1 MRTYTVN
8 GVAQMLDVDQETVR
22 RWIRRGKLEAEGA
35 DTSQGVPKK
44 VTEDSLRTFASSN
57 KKYSDRVAEALGSA
71 AMTAAGAIAGAAA
84 CSSAAVAAAASS
96 PAVVGAAAT
105 TAAMPLLGIGGA
117 IVAGF
122 NIAKVIDAAKA
133 RGVDLGDLASGI
145 ASTAEAYQ
153 RTITEK
159 KSQIAKLEVEIGAD
173 QEAFNRCGECLN
185 KIYAAIEAEKNGLD
199 SSQEV

>member
-57 KKYSDRVAEALGSA
+57 KKYSDRIAEALGSA

-84 CSSAAVAAAASS
+84 SSS
-96 PAVVGAAAT
+96 AVVGAAAT

-133 RGVDLGDLASGI
+133 QGVDLGDLANGI

-153 RTITEK
+153 RAITEK

>member
-8 GVAQMLDVDQETVR
+8 GVAQMLNVDQETVR
-22 RWIRRGKLEAEGA
+22 RWIRRGKLEADGA
-35 DTSQGVPKK
+35 DTSRGLPKK

-57 KKYSDRVAEALGSA
+57 KKYSDKIAEALGSA
-71 AMTAAGAIAGAAA
+71 AMTAAAAIAGAAA
-84 CSSAAVAAAASS
+84 SS
-96 PAVVGAAAT
+96 PVVVGAAAT
-105 TAAMPLLGIGGA
+105 AAAATTPLLGIGGA

-133 RGVDLGDLASGI
+133 QGVDLGDLASGI

-153 RTITEK
+153 RAITEK

-185 KIYAAIEAEKNGLD
+185 KIYAAIEAEKNGFD

>member
-35 DTSQGVPKK
+35 DTSRGVPKK

-57 KKYSDRVAEALGSA
+57 KKYSDRIAEALGSA
-71 AMTAAGAIAGAAA
+71 AMTAAAAIAG
-84 CSSAAVAAAASS
+84 AAASS

-105 TAAMPLLGIGGA
+105 AAAATTPLLGIGGA
-117 IVAGF
+117 VVAGF

-133 RGVDLGDLASGI
+133 QGVDLGDLASGI

-153 RTITEK
+153 RAITEK

-185 KIYAAIEAEKNGLD
+185 RIYAAIEAEKNSFD

>member
-35 DTSQGVPKK
+35 GTSQGVPKK

-57 KKYSDRVAEALGSA
+57 KKYSDRIAEALGSA
-71 AMTAAGAIAGAAA
+71 AMTAAGAIAGAA
-84 CSSAAVAAAASS
+84 SSS

-105 TAAMPLLGIGGA
+105 ATGAAAIKPLLGIGGA

-133 RGVDLGDLASGI
+133 QGVDLGDLASGI

-153 RTITEK
+153 RAITEK

-185 KIYAAIEAEKNGLD
+185 KIYAAIEAEKNGFD

>member
-35 DTSQGVPKK
+35 GMSQGVPKK

-57 KKYSDRVAEALGSA
+57 KKYSDRIAEALGSA

-84 CSSAAVAAAASS
+84 SS
-96 PAVVGAAAT
+96 PAVAGAAAT
-105 TAAMPLLGIGGA
+105 AAAATMPLLGISGA

-122 NIAKVIDAAKA
+122 NIAKIIDAAKA
-133 RGVDLGDLASGI
+133 QGVDLGDLASGI

-153 RTITEK
+153 RAITEK

-185 KIYAAIEAEKNGLD
+185 RIYAAIEAEKSGFD

>member
-35 DTSQGVPKK
+35 DTSRGVPKK

-57 KKYSDRVAEALGSA
+57 KKYSDRIAEALGSA
-71 AMTAAGAIAGAAA
+71 AMTAAAAIAG
-84 CSSAAVAAAASS
+84 AAASS

-105 TAAMPLLGIGGA
+105 AAAATTPLLGIGGA
-117 IVAGF
+117 VVAGF

-133 RGVDLGDLASGI
+133 QGVDLGDLASGI

-153 RTITEK
+153 RAITEK

-173 QEAFNRCGECLN
+173 QEAFNRCGECLD
-185 KIYAAIEAEKNGLD
+185 KIYAAIEAEKNGFD

>member
-22 RWIRRGKLEAEGA
+22 RWIRRGKLEADGA
-35 DTSQGVPKK
+35 DTSRGVPKK

-57 KKYSDRVAEALGSA
+57 KKYSDKIAEALGST
-71 AMTAAGAIAGAAA
+71 AMTAAAAIAGAAA
-84 CSSAAVAAAASS
+84 SS
-96 PAVVGAAAT
+96 PVVVGAAAT
-105 TAAMPLLGIGGA
+105 AAAATTPLLGIGGA

-133 RGVDLGDLASGI
+133 QGVDLGDLASGI

-153 RTITEK
+153 RAITEK

-185 KIYAAIEAEKNGLD
+185 KIYAAIEAEKNGFD

>member
-35 DTSQGVPKK
+35 DTSRGVPKK

-57 KKYSDRVAEALGSA
+57 KKYSDRIAEALGSA
-71 AMTAAGAIAGAAA
+71 AMTAAAAIAGAT
-84 CSSAAVAAAASS
+84 ASS

-105 TAAMPLLGIGGA
+105 AAAATTPLLGIGGA

-133 RGVDLGDLASGI
+133 QGVDLGDLASGI

-153 RTITEK
+153 RAITEK
-159 KSQIAKLEVEIGAD
+159 KSQIAKLEVEIEAD
-173 QEAFNRCGECLN
+173 QEAFNRCGKCLN
-185 KIYAAIEAEKNGLD
+185 KIYAAIEAEKSGFD

>member
-22 RWIRRGKLEAEGA
+22 RWIRRGKLEADGA
-35 DTSQGVPKK
+35 DTSRGVPKK

-57 KKYSDRVAEALGSA
+57 KKYSDKIAEALGSA
-71 AMTAAGAIAGAAA
+71 AMTAAAAIAGAAA
-84 CSSAAVAAAASS
+84 SS
-96 PAVVGAAAT
+96 PVVVGAAAT
-105 TAAMPLLGIGGA
+105 AAAATTPLLGIGGA

-133 RGVDLGDLASGI
+133 QGVDLGDLASGI

-153 RTITEK
+153 RAITEK

-185 KIYAAIEAEKNGLD
+185 KIYAAIEAEKNGFD

>member
-35 DTSQGVPKK
+35 GTSQGVPKK

-57 KKYSDRVAEALGSA
+57 KKYSDRIAEALGSA
-71 AMTAAGAIAGAAA
+71 AMTAAGAIAGAA
-84 CSSAAVAAAASS
+84 SSS

-105 TAAMPLLGIGGA
+105 ATAAAAITPLLGIGGA

-133 RGVDLGDLASGI
+133 QGVDLGDLASGI

-153 RTITEK
+153 RAITEK

-185 KIYAAIEAEKNGLD
+185 KIYAAIEAEKNGFD

>member
-22 RWIRRGKLEAEGA
+22 RWIRRGKLEADGA
-35 DTSQGVPKK
+35 DTSRGVPKK

-57 KKYSDRVAEALGSA
+57 KKYSDRIAEALGSA
-71 AMTAAGAIAGAAA
+71 AMTAAAAIAG
-84 CSSAAVAAAASS
+84 AAASS

-105 TAAMPLLGIGGA
+105 AAAATTPLLGIGGA

-133 RGVDLGDLASGI
+133 QGVDLGDLASGI

-153 RTITEK
+153 RAITEK

-185 KIYAAIEAEKNGLD
+185 KIYAAIEAEKNGFD

>member
-22 RWIRRGKLEAEGA
+22 RWIRRGKLEADGA
-35 DTSQGVPKK
+35 DTSRGVPKK

-57 KKYSDRVAEALGSA
+57 KKYSDKIAEALGSA
-71 AMTAAGAIAGAAA
+71 AMTAAAAIAGAAA
-84 CSSAAVAAAASS
+84 SS
-96 PAVVGAAAT
+96 PVVVGAAAT
-105 TAAMPLLGIGGA
+105 AAAATTPLLGIGG
-117 IVAGF
+117 AGF

-133 RGVDLGDLASGI
+133 QGVDLGDLASGI

-153 RTITEK
+153 RAITEK

-185 KIYAAIEAEKNGLD
+185 KIYAAIEAEKNGFD

>member
-35 DTSQGVPKK
+35 DTSRGVPKK

-57 KKYSDRVAEALGSA
+57 KKYSDRIAEALGSA
-71 AMTAAGAIAGAAA
+71 AMTAAAAIAGAT
-84 CSSAAVAAAASS
+84 ASS

-105 TAAMPLLGIGGA
+105 AAAATTPLLGIGGA

-133 RGVDLGDLASGI
+133 QGVDLGDLASGI

-159 KSQIAKLEVEIGAD
+159 KAQIAKLEVEIEAD
-173 QEAFNRCGECLN
+173 QEAFNRCGKCLN
-185 KIYAAIEAEKNGLD
+185 KIYAAIEAEKSGFD

>member
-35 DTSQGVPKK
+35 DTSRGVPKK

-57 KKYSDRVAEALGSA
+57 KKYSDRIAEALGSA
-71 AMTAAGAIAGAAA
+71 AMTAAAAIAG
-84 CSSAAVAAAASS
+84 AAASS

-105 TAAMPLLGIGGA
+105 AAAATTPLLGIGGA

-133 RGVDLGDLASGI
+133 QGVDLGDLASGI

-153 RTITEK
+153 RAITEK

-185 KIYAAIEAEKNGLD
+185 RIYAAIEAEKSGFD

>member
-8 GVAQMLDVDQETVR
+8 DVAQMLDVDQETVR
-22 RWIRRGKLEAEGA
+22 RWIRRGKLEAEGT

-44 VTEDSLRTFASSN
+44 VTDDSLMTFASSN
-57 KKYSDRVAEALGSA
+57 KKYSDRIAGALSQAASLTGMAVAGV
-71 AMTAAGAIAGAAA
+71 AAGA
-84 CSSAAVAAAASS
+84 AVSS
-96 PAVVGAAAT
+96 PAVVGAAAAA
-105 TAAMPLLGIGGA
+105 TAATTPLLGIGGA

-133 RGVDLGDLASGI
+133 QGVDLGDLASGI

-153 RTITEK
+153 RAITEK

-185 KIYAAIEAEKNGLD
+185 MIYAAIEDEKNGFD
-199 SSQEV
+199 ASQEA

>member
-22 RWIRRGKLEAEGA
+22 RWIRRGKLEADGA
-35 DTSQGVPKK
+35 DTSRGVPKK

-57 KKYSDRVAEALGSA
+57 KKYSDKIAEALGSA
-71 AMTAAGAIAGAAA
+71 AMTATAAIAGAAA
-84 CSSAAVAAAASS
+84 SS
-96 PAVVGAAAT
+96 PVVVGAAAT
-105 TAAMPLLGIGGA
+105 AAAATTPLLGIGGA
-117 IVAGF
+117 IVVGF

-133 RGVDLGDLASGI
+133 QGVDLGDLASGI

-153 RTITEK
+153 RAITEK
-159 KSQIAKLEVEIGAD
+159 KSQIAKLEVEIGAN

-185 KIYAAIEAEKNGLD
+185 KIYAAIEAEKNGFD

>member
-57 KKYSDRVAEALGSA
+57 KKYSDKIAEALGSA

-84 CSSAAVAAAASS
+84 PSS
-96 PAVVGAAAT
+96 AVVGAAAT

-133 RGVDLGDLASGI
+133 QGVDLGDLASGI

-153 RTITEK
+153 RAITEK

-173 QEAFNRCGECLN
+173 QEAFSRCGECLN